1 MFVFSQLQSVL
12 YNVNEML
19 MLTMLETSVNE
30 ILFLKLFLKVLLK
43 TDNQI

>member
-19 MLTMLETSVNE
+19 TLTMLETSVNE